1 MNILDCRNFCFNIQ
15 ILEKLFVVQAVS
27 ENYVEQFPERVKEA
41 ACGSFTIGQ
50 QAMMKVGC

>member
-1 MNILDCRNFCFNIQ
+1 LDCRNFCFNIQ

-41 ACGSFTIGQ
+41 ACGSFTIGK
-50 QAMMKVGC
+50 QAMMKFGC